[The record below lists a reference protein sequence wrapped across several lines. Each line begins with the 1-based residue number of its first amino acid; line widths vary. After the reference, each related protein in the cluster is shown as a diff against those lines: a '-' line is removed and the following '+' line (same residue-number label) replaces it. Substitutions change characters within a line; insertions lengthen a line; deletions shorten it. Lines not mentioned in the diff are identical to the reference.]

1 MAAALA
7 RPLTTDTAR
16 SRRGLAP
23 VALRVARPAD
33 DAPVDLDAAWAD
45 ATAPH
50 RVAAERDAHVADV
63 IDLDARRAA
72 GAPSARVRR
81 NRLVAVLFVV
91 GLALVLAFGAGT
103 LMADADG
110 PTAIADT
117 VTVQPGETLWDVAV
131 DHTPAGQDP
140 RATLD
145 QIRDLNGL
153 TGTDVPAW
161 TAVVLPASLG

>member
-7 RPLTTDTAR
+7 HAPTAPR
-16 SRRGLAP
+16 TRGVAP
-23 VALRVARPAD
+23 VALRVARPGDHTAD
-33 DAPVDLDAAWAD
+33 VDLDAAWAA

-50 RVAAERDAHVADV
+50 RVADRLDAHHADV
-63 IDLDARRAA
+63 VDLDAHRARR
-72 GAPSARVRR
+72 APSARVRR
-81 NRLVAVLFVV
+81 NRVAAVLFVV

-110 PTAIADT
+110 PTAIGDT

-131 DHTPAGQDP
+131 THTADGQDP
-140 RATLD
+140 RVTLD
-145 QIRDLNGL
+145 RIRDLNGL

-161 TAVVLPASLG
+161 TAVVLPDSLG